1 MALTVNTNMAALNAQ
16 RHLGA
21 VNSKLGK
28 SIERLS
34 SGLRIN
40 KAADDPAGIAIATKM
55 SAQVRGSNQA
65 IRNANNAISLV
76 QTAEGGINTVT
87 NILQR
92 LRELA
97 VQASSDDNTS
107 TDRLN
112 LKSEADALISELT
125 RAANTSEF
133 NNMRLLDGSFSGKY
147 FQIGSN
153 YGQNITFSISDTRGS
168 AIGSIAKEDLDIA
181 DGVTTAYNA
190 NFGIGE
196 FTINDTNVAAT
207 SASDDQYSVL
217 DVSSTQIDA
226 LTVSEAA
233 TGLGITGSVAD
244 GGSVEI
250 SFNVRF
256 IVNGVSLSLAY
267 AYSMA
272 SVGSASGLDDVT
284 SILVTGA
291 SLTADIVSAIAN
303 NASLTALN
311 ITARAVN
318 TSGWVLERTGGGEV
332 TVLVSMNGGGAI
344 SGGGIS
350 DGTVQASANFSFIG
364 ASQLVS
370 AGSGVIGNGYD
381 LSAAAAP
388 TVYNGESSAIAKAAA
403 INQVKN
409 TTGVDA
415 SARATSK
422 TMATAVTN
430 GTLAAG
436 DIYINGYDL
445 GSVTI
450 LASDTDAALVTAINS
465 ISSDTG
471 VTASVSSTTGYLT
484 LTAAD
489 GRNITVTG
497 KSATE
502 TAYLGLGAAH
512 SGTTYIYRAEIR
524 MVDNSAITLSGT
536 LEDLY
541 DDGTAGGT
549 TKNSDVAK
557 TISVD
562 TTENIATM
570 DYSTQDGAQDA
581 ILAVDSAL
589 DAVNTIRAGIGAV
602 QNRLEYTVAN
612 LTIASENMSASE
624 GAIRDADFAFE
635 VAVFTR
641 SQIMVQA
648 ATAMLAQANT
658 VPQVAL
664 QLLG

>member
-1 MALTVNTNMAALNAQ
+1 MALTVNTNIAALNTQ
-16 RHLGA
+16 RHLGS
-21 VNSKLGK
+21 VTRNLGK

-40 KAADDPAGIAIATKM
+40 KAADDPAGIAIAAKM

-76 QTAEGGINTVT
+76 QTAEGGINTIT

-112 LKSEADALISELT
+112 LKSEADALIAELT

-190 NFGIGE
+190 NFATGE

-207 SASDDQYSVL
+207 SSSDDQYSVL
-217 DVSSTQIDA
+217 DLSSSLFGSIMASDMI
-226 LTVSEAA
+226 SAA
-233 TGLGITGSVAD
+233 GLTGSAD
-244 GGSVEI
+244 ADSAQ
-250 SFNVRF
+250 SMRFTMRFN
-256 IVNGVSLSLAY
+256 INGVSVSLMYSITSAAASNSALTTTASYFLTGGSLA
-267 AYSMA
+267 
-272 SVGSASGLDDVT
+272 
-284 SILVTGA
+284 
-291 SLTADIVSAIAN
+291 ADLVSAIAN

-311 ITARAVN
+311 ITARQVN
-318 TSGWVLERTGGGEV
+318 TSGWVIERTGGGNLQILTSIYV
-332 TVLVSMNGGGAI
+332 SASGATDVSTGIITDSQWFSFFGMIDLVS
-344 SGGGIS
+344 
-350 DGTVQASANFSFIG
+350 GTSI
-364 ASQLVS
+364 
-370 AGSGVIGNGYD
+370 IGNGAD
-381 LSAAAAP
+381 IATSASAP
-388 TVYNGESSAIAKAAA
+388 ITYNGESSAISKAAA

-409 TTGVDA
+409 TSGVDA
-415 SARATSK
+415 SAQPNTV
-422 TMATAVTN
+422 TTTNAVAG

-445 GSVTI
+445 GSVTVVGN
-450 LASDTDAALVTAINS
+450 DTDAALVTAINS

-471 VTASVSSTTGYLT
+471 VTASVNSSTGKLT

-489 GRNITVTG
+489 GRNITITA
-497 KSATE
+497 KSSTE
-502 TAYLGLGAAH
+502 AGYIGLSTAH

-524 MVDNSAITLSGT
+524 MVDNSAISLSGT

-541 DDGTAGGT
+541 GASAGAT
-549 TKNSDVAK
+549 TKNTDVSK

-562 TTENIATM
+562 TSENIATM
-570 DYSTQDGAQDA
+570 DYSTQAGAMDA
-581 ILAVDSAL
+581 ILYVDSAL
-589 DAVNTIRAGIGAV
+589 DRVNTIRAEIGAV

-624 GAIRDADFAFE
+624 SQIRDADFAFE
-635 VAVFTR
+635 VATFTR
-641 SQIMVQA
+641 NQIMVQA
-648 ATAMLAQANT
+648 GTAMLAQANT

>member
-1 MALTVNTNMAALNAQ
+1 MALTVNTNIAALNTQ

-21 VNSKLGK
+21 VTNKLGK

-40 KAADDPAGIAIATKM
+40 KAADDPAGIAIAAKM
-55 SAQVRGSNQA
+55 AAQVRGSNQA

-97 VQASSDDNTS
+97 VQASSDDNTA

-112 LKSEADALISELT
+112 LKSEADALIAELT

-190 NFGIGE
+190 NLATGE
-196 FTINDTNVAAT
+196 FTINSTNVAAT
-207 SASDDQYSVL
+207 SSADDQYSVL
-217 DVSSTQIDA
+217 DLSSGAIGS
-226 LTVSEAA
+226 LNVSEVASA
-233 TGLGITGSVAD
+233 TGMTGSGDDASIDVGFTLNLNVNSVAMAL
-244 GGSVEI
+244 
-250 SFNVRF
+250 SFVY
-256 IVNGVSLSLAY
+256 SLA
-267 AYSMA
+267 SNL
-272 SVGSASGLDDVT
+272 SVGLMSYTVA
-284 SILVTGA
+284 TGA
-291 SLTADIVSAIAN
+291 SIATDIVSAVAN
-303 NASLTALN
+303 NVSLTALG
-311 ITARAVN
+311 ITARLVSDN
-318 TSGWVLERTGGGEV
+318 GWVMERTGGGDLK
-332 TVLVSMNGGGAI
+332 VLASMI
-344 SGGGIS
+344 
-350 DGTVQASANFSFIG
+350 ASALTGDVSTGDTANSAFFSFIG
-364 ASQLVS
+364 ALDLVS
-370 AGSGVIGNGYD
+370 GTSVVGNGND
-381 LSAAAAP
+381 WTTATGP
-388 TVYNGESSAIAKAAA
+388 TAYNGQSSAIAKAAA

-415 SARATSK
+415 SARANSK
-422 TMATAVTN
+422 TMSSAVTS
-430 GTLAAG
+430 GTLSAG

-445 GSVTI
+445 GSVTV
-450 LASDTDAALVTAINS
+450 LASDSDAALVTAINS
-465 ISSDTG
+465 ISSSTG
-471 VTASVSSTTGYLT
+471 ITASVDSSTGYLT

-489 GRNITVTG
+489 GRNITITA
-497 KSATE
+497 KSSTE
-502 TAYLGLGAAH
+502 AAYLGLGTAH
-512 SGTTYIYRAEIR
+512 SGTTYIYRSDIR
-524 MVDNSAITLSGT
+524 MVDNSAISLSGT

-541 DDGTAGGT
+541 GASAGAT
-549 TKNSDVAK
+549 TKNSDVSK

-562 TTENIATM
+562 TSNNIATM
-570 DYSTQDGAQDA
+570 DYSTQEGAMDA
-581 ILAVDSAL
+581 ILYVDSAL
-589 DAVNTIRAGIGAV
+589 DRVNTIRAEIGAV

-624 GAIRDADFAFE
+624 SQIRDADFAFE
-635 VAVFTR
+635 VATFTR
-641 SQIMVQA
+641 NQIMVQA
-648 ATAMLAQANT
+648 GTAMLAQANA